1 MAINFGVKDVR
12 TIVNQLHN
20 QMTGRTALVATNTGE
35 YISQATTLLNTA
47 GVEQVYNEMMIRI
60 SRTIFSTRNYT
71 PHFKGLYKDDL
82 AWGGI
87 LSKVSMA
94 DKDAPFADKAYHD
107 IVDGQSVDQYVINK
121 PDILQMR
128 FYGSAEYQDVVTIHR
143 LQVKN
148 ALLNENEMAGLMN
161 LIANEMNNKW
171 TQWRE
176 DMARGLVANFIGAKV
191 QANNG
196 VFHLLTEYNALTG
209 QTANPLTKAD
219 IFKKENVKP
228 FFEWVKS
235 RINTLSRQ
243 MTERSGKF
251 QFTVKNKK
259 INRHTPYDKQ
269 KLYLGADYLDIIDAT
284 VLTEAYHNTGLKYA
298 DVEGVSYWQAFD
310 TPDQINV
317 TPNLINADGEYV
329 DGTAE
334 EVTNIFGVIFD
345 EDAMGIHVVENIL
358 SNTVLNSRG
367 LYFNQ
372 WLTSNVKYTQDL
384 TEKGI
389 VLLLD

>member
-1 MAINFGVKDVR
+1 MAINFGIKDVR

-20 QMTGRTALVATNTGE
+20 QMTGRTALTATNTGE
-35 YISQATTLLNTA
+35 YISQATTLLNAA
-47 GVEQVYNEMMIRI
+47 GVDQVYNELMIRI
-60 SRTIFSTRNYT
+60 SRTVFSTRNYT
-71 PHFKGLYKDDL
+71 PHFTGLFKDDL

-94 DKDAPFADKAYHD
+94 DKDTPFADKAYHD
-107 IVDGQSVDQYVINK
+107 IIDGQSVDHYVINK
-121 PDILQMR
+121 PDLLQMR
-128 FYGSAEYQDVVTIHR
+128 FYGSAVYQDMVSYYRTQI
-143 LQVKN
+143 KN
-148 ALLNENEMAGLMN
+148 ALLNESEMAGLIN

-171 TQWRE
+171 TQFRE
-176 DMARGLVANFIGAKV
+176 DMARGLLANFIGAKV

-196 VFHLLTEYNALTG
+196 VFHLLTEYNTKTNQAT
-209 QTANPLTKAD
+209 PLTKED

-228 FFEWVKS
+228 FFEWVKA
-235 RINTLSRQ
+235 RVNTLSRL
-243 MTERSGKF
+243 MTERSGAY

-269 KLYLGADYLDIIDAT
+269 KIYLGADYLDIIDAT
-284 VLTEAYHNTGLKYA
+284 VLSEAYHNSGLKYA

-310 TPDQINV
+310 TPDAINV

-334 EVTNIFGVIFD
+334 NVTDIFGVIFD
-345 EDAMGIHVVENIL
+345 EDAMGIHVVDNVIV
-358 SNTVLNSRG
+358 NTPLNARG
-367 LYFNQ
+367 LYYNS